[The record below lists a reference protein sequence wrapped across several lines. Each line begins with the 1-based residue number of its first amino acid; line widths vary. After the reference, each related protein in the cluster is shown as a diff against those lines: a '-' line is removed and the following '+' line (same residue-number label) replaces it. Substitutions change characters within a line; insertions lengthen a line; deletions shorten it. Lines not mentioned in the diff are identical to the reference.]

1 MYFSNLKLIADMKL
15 KIAPPK
21 PFISVL
27 LHMYTT
33 HVQYAACALFSS
45 WQGLDKGG
53 LRRYQW

>member
-53 LRRYQW
+53 LRR